1 MHSSVQRKD
10 SGNKKG
16 KSYKDLPFGRSG
28 EIRTHGLMVPNG
40 HQKIF
45 LTIFAYFQPFS
56 IVFFFSLQLSRLA
69 FSSYSASVYGMFC
82 GQAVK

>member
-28 EIRTHGLMVPNG
+28 IIGFHEITNNKNG
-40 HQKIF
+40 IRVIGNQ
-45 LTIFAYFQPFS
+45 YFKLLNS
-56 IVFFFSLQLSRLA
+56 KDIVI
-69 FSSYSASVYGMFC
+69 Y
-82 GQAVK
+82 